1 MTLNKN
7 YHPIACLRRNWGRS
21 HCWRSNSFLGTSNRW
36 SLSFM
41 ISVPEL
47 ATDIRL
53 WEFLFCMYA
62 IQAAHKCANLC
73 RIFVSCNHY
82 LCIYSFT
89 SCHCP
94 MAPLPP
100 IDCHPP
106 INCHFSCWAIPP
118 CWTSS
123 CWWEEGSASSTCLAP
138 SLARWCA
145 QQVLKKTL
153 SLPFEAFVT
162 QGQFSINQKIPT
174 RSKTFKAWLASQWSH
189 WKTIF
194 NILEEEQTELPITRS
209 YLIFVTVGT
218 LPHYFSL

>member
-21 HCWRSNSFLGTSNRW
+21 HCWQSSSFLGTSNRW

-73 RIFVSCNHY
+73 RIFVFFNHY

-123 CWWEEGSASSTCLAP
+123 CWWEEASASSTCLAL

-145 QQVLKKTL
+145 LQVLKKHLPVSNLQYMKRFQLVTKL
-153 SLPFEAFVT
+153 LRHGWRVSGLVEKPCLISL
-162 QGQFSINQKIPT
+162 KK
-174 RSKTFKAWLASQWSH
+174 SK
-189 WKTIF
+189 
-194 NILEEEQTELPITRS
+194 
-209 YLIFVTVGT
+209 
-218 LPHYFSL
+218 